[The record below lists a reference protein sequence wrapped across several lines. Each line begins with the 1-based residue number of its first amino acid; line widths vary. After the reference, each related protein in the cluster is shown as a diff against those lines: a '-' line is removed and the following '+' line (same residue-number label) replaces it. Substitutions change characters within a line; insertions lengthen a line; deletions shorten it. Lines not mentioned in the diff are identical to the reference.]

1 MIPLYRFVSLKLT
14 LSVSFVNLELFY
26 RFRNVGGWVAIGWK
40 SFLQNFFKDCPPWRN
55 CKYKFCDISSRNFSQ
70 WGHLFLVHCVSIRSI
85 AFKSFK
91 TWFWNLSLSIESVDY
106 GVWSVVPLCRSSSK
120 RDCSNLY
127 EIGTWC
133 FDNVNEG
140 SDYTPLQSC
149 LSVERSTGSLGVI
162 GNAKLFW
169 LRVLWGDGEGSE
181 GGGREGE
188 EGEIKSPQVKKKE
201 ETFRAVDFYLFP
213 LSH

>member
-1 MIPLYRFVSLKLT
+1 M
-14 LSVSFVNLELFY
+14 
-26 RFRNVGGWVAIGWK
+26 
-40 SFLQNFFKDCPPWRN
+40 
-55 CKYKFCDISSRNFSQ
+55 
-70 WGHLFLVHCVSIRSI
+70 HCVSIRSI

-133 FDNVNEG
+133 FDNINEG
-140 SDYTPLQSC
+140 SDYIPLQSC

-162 GNAKLFW
+162 GNAELFW
-169 LRVLWGDGEGSE
+169 LRVLWGGGEGS
-181 GGGREGE
+181 GGGRGEE
-188 EGEIKSPQVKKKE
+188 EGEIKSPQVKKKRRNISSRRFLSLPSFSL
-201 ETFRAVDFYLFP
+201 TNGFHFVVHLFNKTLQMLQVRKGSTRCAAVSYPLLKENRSLF
-213 LSH
+213 LLWVTWHWACHVDVINGLQ

>member
-1 MIPLYRFVSLKLT
+1 MY
-14 LSVSFVNLELFY
+14 
-26 RFRNVGGWVAIGWK
+26 
-40 SFLQNFFKDCPPWRN
+40 
-55 CKYKFCDISSRNFSQ
+55 
-70 WGHLFLVHCVSIRSI
+70 CVSVRSI

-127 EIGTWC
+127 EIGTWR
-133 FDNVNEG
+133 FDNINEG

-162 GNAKLFW
+162 GNAELFW
-169 LRVLWGDGEGSE
+169 LRVLWGGGEGS
-181 GGGREGE
+181 GGGGGKRKRGRLNPR
-188 EGEIKSPQVKKKE
+188 KLKKKRRNISSRRFLPLPSFSL
-201 ETFRAVDFYLFP
+201 TNGFHFVVHLFNKTLQMLQEQKRSTRSATVSNP
-213 LSH
+213 LL

>member
-1 MIPLYRFVSLKLT
+1 M
-14 LSVSFVNLELFY
+14 
-26 RFRNVGGWVAIGWK
+26 
-40 SFLQNFFKDCPPWRN
+40 
-55 CKYKFCDISSRNFSQ
+55 
-70 WGHLFLVHCVSIRSI
+70 HCVSIRSI

-162 GNAKLFW
+162 GNAELFW
-169 LRVLWGDGEGSE
+169 LRVLWGGGEGS
-181 GGGREGE
+181 GGGGKERE
-188 EGEIKSPQVKKKE
+188 EGETKSPQVKKKKKKHFE
-201 ETFRAVDFYLFP
+201 PSIITSSLFLINKWIPFCCASVWQDVTDAARTKEKHKKRSSFLTFT
-213 LSH
+213 

>member
-1 MIPLYRFVSLKLT
+1 M
-14 LSVSFVNLELFY
+14 
-26 RFRNVGGWVAIGWK
+26 
-40 SFLQNFFKDCPPWRN
+40 
-55 CKYKFCDISSRNFSQ
+55 
-70 WGHLFLVHCVSIRSI
+70 HCVSIRSI

-133 FDNVNEG
+133 FDNINEG

-162 GNAKLFW
+162 GNAELFW
-169 LRVLWGDGEGSE
+169 LRVLWGGGEGS
-181 GGGREGE
+181 GGGGKGKRGRLNPR
-188 EGEIKSPQVKKKE
+188 KLKKKE
-201 ETFRAVDFYLFP
+201 ETFRAVEKMDSILLCICSTRRYRCCKNKREAQEAQQFQT
-213 LSH
+213 LSLGEP